1 MLISC
6 DPGLTGGAISLLKDA
21 DTVLNVWDMPVMP
34 AWSGKG
40 NIVNPYLVSD
50 IIKECIEKGADNVI
64 IEQQI
69 AMPSQSSTST
79 GKTFTGFG
87 ILIGVVSSLDLK
99 MKFVRSQNWKKYHG
113 LTKLKA
119 NNFTR
124 FEDETTA
131 ENKNRSR
138 LLAIEFFPDQYE
150 SLKRKKDEGRA
161 ESMLIGRYAFSL
173 I

>member
-1 MLISC
+1 MIISI
-6 DPGLTGGAISLLKDA
+6 DPGLTNGAIALLKDVE
-21 DTVLNVWDMPVMP
+21 TVLKVWDMPVMQ

-119 NNFTR
+119 NNFDR
-124 FEDETTA
+124 LEDETPA

-138 LLAIEFFPDQYE
+138 LEAIKYYPEMADQ
-150 SLKRKKDEGRA
+150 LKRKKDEGRA
-161 ESMLIGRYAFSL
+161 EAILIGRYAFSL